1 MSNLLQ
7 VPMETN
13 RDLQRYRKEL
23 AARLAACEH
32 GARRGIPYAHSLFPQ
47 CRASPDSGT
56 RQEYVALADG
66 ILRR

>member
-23 AARLAACEH
+23 AARLAA
-32 GARRGIPYAHSLFPQ
+32 
-47 CRASPDSGT
+47 
-56 RQEYVALADG
+56 
-66 ILRR
+66 